1 MNNREAIQLGAGRYI
16 QYYGALDEIGSEA
29 SSIGRKAYILG
40 DETTLAKVMK
50 KMGMK
55 LQQAGVDYAVRAFDE
70 PAVDASFEQIAQEVR
85 ESGADVII
93 GVGGGKTIDIAKA
106 ASDLTDVKIITV
118 PTSSATCASYAVL
131 YVAYNENGS
140 VNGSR
145 FMHHEV
151 SAVIVDLEI
160 VQDDCPPRY
169 FASGIADAMAKNP
182 EIMFTMIRLGTANN
196 RANTDA
202 ATVVAKY
209 TYDNY
214 LEKAQKA
221 YEAFVNGEHCDLVE
235 DIVCCNIMLT
245 GLVSNL
251 STGGKQL
258 ALAHNF
264 YDAVCCMYKEVRRQY
279 LHGELV
285 GLGIPLQL
293 GVNGVPQEEIE
304 AIKKFL
310 ASIHLPVTLE
320 EIGISTDDATLEK
333 LTDYILNATDKDDLK
348 LRKAIRANLKYML

>member
-16 QYYGALDEIGSEA
+16 QYYGALNEIGAEA
-29 SSIGRKAYILG
+29 SSLGHKAYILG

-50 KMGMK
+50 KIGIK
-55 LQQAGVDYAVRAFDE
+55 LQQAGMDYVVKAFDE
-70 PAVDASFEQIAQEVR
+70 PAVDASFNQIAQDVR
-85 ESGADVII
+85 ESGAEVII
-93 GVGGGKTIDIAKA
+93 GVGGGKTIDIAKG
-106 ASDLTDVKIITV
+106 ASDLTGVKIITV
-118 PTSSATCASYAVL
+118 PTSAATCASYAVL

-221 YEAFVNGEHCDLVE
+221 YQAFVNKEHCDLVE
-235 DIVCCNIMLT
+235 DIICCNIMLT

-264 YDAVCCMYKEVRRQY
+264 YDAVCCMYKDVRRRY

-293 GVNGVPQEEIE
+293 GVNGVSSGEIQD
-304 AIKKFL
+304 IRDFL
-310 ASIHLPVTLE
+310 KGIGVPVTLS
-320 EIGISTDDATLEK
+320 EIGISGDEATLEQ
-333 LTDYILNATDKDDLK
+333 LTDYILNATDKDDPK
-348 LRKAIRANLKYML
+348 LRKAIRENLKYMM